1 VRSILFIALIVV
13 PLLGFSQPQK
23 TWNYRKFDD
32 RLFHFGFMLGANQAD
47 FTYLPVLNAYELYG
61 VKSLTTKAQPGGQV
75 GILTTM
81 KLGKPSFRL
90 RFMPSLSFQEKA
102 IFYTYDN
109 PDTTKEFDLVQ
120 EERVNSTSLD
130 FPLMF
135 QYRTLRYNN
144 FAAYFMGG
152 FQYSID
158 LQSQE
163 KAAQNFID
171 PYVKIKRNDYQYQV
185 GGGVEFF
192 LTYFKLAFELKYS
205 HGIRNTF
212 IQDYTPVSKP
222 IHSLYN
228 KLWFFS
234 VIFEG

>member
-1 VRSILFIALIVV
+1 VRNFLILLLLSIPFDFL
-13 PLLGFSQPQK
+13 SQPYK
-23 TWNYRKFDD
+23 TWNYKKFDD
-32 RLFHFGFMLGANQAD
+32 RLFHFGFMLGVNQAD
-47 FTYLPVLNAYELYG
+47 FSALPVLNAYEKFG

-81 KLGKPSFRL
+81 KIWKPTFRL
-90 RFMPSLSFQEKA
+90 RFMPSLSFQEKVLL
-102 IFYTYDN
+102 YTFEN
-109 PDTTKEFDLVQ
+109 PDTSKTFDIVE

-144 FAAYFMGG
+144 FAAYFLGG
-152 FQYSID
+152 AQYSLD

-171 PYVKIKRNDYQYQV
+171 PYVKIRKHDFQYQV

-192 LTYFKLAFELKYS
+192 LPYFKLALELKYS
-205 HGIRNTF
+205 HGFRNTF
-212 IQDYTPVSKP
+212 IQDNTPVSKP

-228 KLWFFS
+228 KLWFLS